1 MGRRAAPASKDDDE
15 FARHERNQEEI
26 LWLQD
31 FAFNTSKVPFPT
43 ILLVGKRFSGK
54 SYTSVSIAAKF
65 DVPRWAAW
73 CGTKDTEDFWAER
86 FESNA
91 TVKGPDEKGK
101 SYLINVIR
109 YQQRKGRLYKK
120 ILKQPFPRKFTV
132 GLIFDDVTA
141 KRQFR
146 KGEIL
151 EDLFSNGRHYHAVII
166 ISAQYLKQLPPAV
179 RLNTDYMFMMHNT
192 KRTIKVLYEDYVEE
206 PDEFGMFLDLI
217 RSVTGQKDPQGNDL
231 YNALVYDNVKKTQKL
246 EEIFKIYRNEGEKYL
261 DDIKLGDQGWREYN
275 KAHYKDEDYELQLR
289 EHRKQQRMMR
299 LQQYREQQILR
310 RNQPNSFMNPLGQA
324 DLDYYDDTD
333 SEDEDE
339 KSHHDT
345 VTLQHKGGSSTK
357 INFLKRATAGPVSAA
372 GTGDVTWNMPTTSG
386 YASVAPVA
394 PNPWPQPQQQ
404 QQQQPWPVQQ
414 QQQPQQVHSWP
425 QSSLPSPAWGS
436 LPQQQQQPP
445 SALWSQPA
453 ASSLYPS
460 WQQQQPQQ
468 PTYPSSWPATQQQ
481 QPYQAWTQSRPLWP
495 QQQQPQQQQLY
506 APSLGHNAYK
516 TPWPAPQ
523 PQQQQ
528 PYAASY
534 AAGPSYTNPSYAA
547 SAYKS
552 PWLSQQQQ
560 QPQQPSWT
568 AQQDYIR
575 NHSVY
580 VPQSAGSSSR
590 FFL

>member
-1 MGRRAAPASKDDDE
+1 MPRKAPGNEDE
-15 FARHERNQEEI
+15 FEKHERNQEQI

-31 FAFNTSKVPFPT
+31 FVFNPSKVPFPT

-101 SYLINVIR
+101 SYLINIIR
-109 YQQRKGRLYKK
+109 YQQRKGRLYKR
-120 ILKQPFPRKFTV
+120 ILNQPFPRKFVV

-217 RSVTGQKDPQGNDL
+217 RSVTGQKDAQGNDI

-246 EEIFKIYRNEGEKYL
+246 DEIFKIYRNEGDKYL
-261 DDIKLGDQGWREYN
+261 NNIKLGDVDWREYN
-275 KAHYKDEDYELQLR
+275 KAHYKDEEYELQLR
-289 EHRKQQRMMR
+289 EHRKNQRMMR
-299 LQQYREQQILR
+299 LQEYRQQQVLR
-310 RNQPNSFMNPLGQA
+310 RSQGGFVNPLGPA

-333 SEDEDE
+333 SEDGEGT
-339 KSHHDT
+339 HDS
-345 VTLQHKGGSSTK
+345 VTLQHRGGPSLK
-357 INFLKRATAGPVSAA
+357 VNFSKHAAGPKSGVALASAT
-372 GTGDVTWNMPTTSG
+372 GTEVQWSMPQTSG
-386 YASVAPVA
+386 YGSMATPAPPHPYPQSTGSMFPQVSSPAAA
-394 PNPWPQPQQQ
+394 PPLGYGPWQPQQQ
-404 QQQQPWPVQQ
+404 LQP
-414 QQQPQQVHSWP
+414 
-425 QSSLPSPAWGS
+425 PSIY
-436 LPQQQQQPP
+436 QQQPP
-445 SALWSQPA
+445 SAGYNP
-453 ASSLYPS
+453 

-468 PTYPSSWPATQQQ
+468 QASAAYN
-481 QPYQAWTQSRPLWP
+481 QPWP
-495 QQQQPQQQQLY
+495 QPTATYNPWLPQ
-506 APSLGHNAYK
+506 S
-516 TPWPAPQ
+516 Q

-528 PYAASY
+528 PSLPYGGGMYRPSLANPYQTPSRPTYMAPAAQ
-534 AAGPSYTNPSYAA
+534 PW
-547 SAYKS
+547 AYKS
-552 PWLSQQQQ
+552 PWQTPAV
-560 QPQQPSWT
+560 PQQPSWT
-568 AQQDYIR
+568 AQQDFIR

-580 VPQSAGSSSR
+580 APQPGAGAGSR